1 MIATILAAAALAV
14 APTVKFTS
22 DSVYT
27 SEKAIS
33 CSVVENDDGTKTL
46 QLQEGNMLG
55 YCIYDDSGTDYIDGV
70 KVDDVWLSKD
80 WCVPNY
86 DDSVA
91 HVITV
96 KTVYTDDVAG
106 MLASAKAGDFS
117 RMLSNPLMLIQLG
130 YYILAA
136 VSLIV
141 GGFGMLKS
149 KAKKIKTMDD
159 VVETVNKASGGAL
172 NEAYSKMLAT
182 VEETLEPIMNQV
194 LARVETLEQAVLLA
208 RTGDTEST
216 LALLELFKKN
226 ADADMSATIEK
237 IKANIVA
244 AQKASDEKKAEAVS
258 ALKEIASEPKSE
270 TEGNPVEDYDGTTM

>member
-1 MIATILAAAALAV
+1 MITTILAAAALAV
-14 APTVKFTS
+14 TPTIKFTS

-33 CSVVENDDGTKTL
+33 YSVVENEDGTKAL

-55 YCIYDDSGTDYIDGV
+55 YCIYDESGTDYIDGV

-80 WCVPNY
+80 WCIPNY
-86 DDSVA
+86 DDTVA

-117 RMLSNPLMLIQLG
+117 RLMSNPLMLIQLG

-136 VSLIV
+136 ISLIV

-159 VVETVNKASGGAL
+159 VIATVDKASGGAL

-182 VEETLEPIMNQV
+182 VEGTLEPIMGQV
-194 LARVETLEQAVLLA
+194 LARLETLEQAMLLA
-208 RTGDTEST
+208 RAGDAEST
-216 LALLELFKKN
+216 LALLELFKKTAN
-226 ADADMSATIEK
+226 ADMAAALDK
-237 IKANIVA
+237 IKADIVA
-244 AQKASDEKKAEAVS
+244 AQKASDAKKAEAVS
-258 ALKEIASEPKSE
+258 ALKEIASESKPAESPSAE
-270 TEGNPVEDYDGTTM
+270 EYDGTAI